1 MKPGSTS
8 ATLHSAGGAIVAPSA
23 GTVDVMPELRY
34 PDPPLADD
42 VVRLRPWS
50 DADVDAAHAATQ
62 DPLIPRFTRIPEQ
75 QTKAQLRAFIADR
88 DARRIAG
95 EVLACVI
102 ADPRSD
108 ALLGSVALMRF
119 DWDEHRAEIGYWLAP
134 QARGRGV
141 ATRAVALLARWAL
154 RELGLARLAI
164 TTDVDNLPSQ
174 AVAERCGFTR
184 EGVLRAFQERNGRR
198 FDVVMYSLLPED
210 LE

>member
-1 MKPGSTS
+1 
-8 ATLHSAGGAIVAPSA
+8 
-23 GTVDVMPELRY
+23 MPELPW

-62 DPLIPRFTRIPEQ
+62 DPLIPRFTRIPER
-75 QTKAQLRAFIADR
+75 QTKEQLRAFIADR
-88 DARRIAG
+88 DTQRLAG
-95 EVLACVI
+95 ELLACVI
-102 ADPRSD
+102 ADPASD
-108 ALLGSVALMRF
+108 ALLGSVALLRF
-119 DWDEHRAEIGYWLAP
+119 DWDEHRCEVGYWLAP

-154 RELGLARLAI
+154 REIGIARVAI
-164 TTDVDNLPSQ
+164 TTDVDNVASQ
-174 AVAERCGFTR
+174 AVAERCGFIR

-198 FDVVMYSLLPED
+198 FDVVMYSLLPHD